1 MGSVWWVGGWV
12 QETLAQ
18 IHHVFKSY
26 VKERRGSKLNE
37 ECLNGDFFVGEQ
49 GLKLGLVDKV
59 TGRQV

>member
-1 MGSVWWVGGWV
+1 M

-59 TGRQV
+59 RSQAGRHV